1 MNFRNKLSLLLLLM
15 TPAVAMS
22 AGSCN
27 VAVSDVAFGV
37 YDVFN
42 ALPTDGTGLV
52 DVTCTEDGTPGRLNV
67 DVSIGLSASATSGT
81 TANRQMELIGGTDRL
96 NYNLFQDSGYSVIW
110 GDIPGVDVLL
120 IPKVKVPK
128 KGSITVTPPVT
139 IYGRIP
145 PGQEV
150 SAGTYSDSVVLTINP

>member
-1 MNFRNKLSLLLLLM
+1 MNFRNKLLFLTLLLI
-15 TPAVAMS
+15 PIVAMS

-27 VAVSDVAFGV
+27 VAVSDVAFGN

-42 ALPTDGTGLV
+42 LLPTDGTGSIAIS
-52 DVTCTEDGTPGRLNV
+52 CTDDGTPGGLNV
-67 DVSIGLSASATSGT
+67 DVSIGLSSSATSGT
-81 TANRQMELIGGTDRL
+81 TASRQMQLIGGTDRL
-96 NYNLFQDSGYSVIW
+96 KYNLFQDPGYSVIW
-110 GDIPGVDVLL
+110 GDTAGVDALL

-128 KGSITVTPPVT
+128 KGSINVTPQVT

-150 SAGTYSDSVVLTINP
+150 AAGTYTDSVVLTINP